1 MRIREYKKEDRESVR
16 RICAETGFVG
26 SPITEVFCDKEL
38 WSDALTSYYTDW
50 EPESIFVLEDFKGR
64 VVGYILGCMDSRMEL
79 IYLRS
84 LALKFVAKLL
94 SKYFFGGYDKKS
106 KRFARYL
113 LFHSRTE
120 IPKSPKHYA
129 HFHINL
135 LDPYRNVK
143 NGSRMM
149 RKFFLHLKDNNIKG
163 VYCQTF
169 DYEGSRTVNF
179 FKKFGMQELDRKKN
193 NMWKGFIKGNIDL
206 VTLVYEFKDH
216 MNFVEKFL
224 KG

>member
-113 LFHSRTE
+113 LFSQTE
-120 IPKSPKHYA
+120 IPKSPKTFA
-129 HFHINL
+129 HFHINIL
-135 LDPYRNVK
+135 EQYRNVK
-143 NGSRMM
+143 NGSSMM

-169 DYEGSRTVNF
+169 DYEGSRSINF

-193 NMWKGFIKGNIDL
+193 NMWKGFINGDVYL
-206 VTLVYEFKDH
+206 VTLVYEFGD
-216 MNFVEKFL
+216 EKVY
-224 KG
+224 